1 MLSSDAAERNKEP
14 ILQVLRGVLPERGV
28 VLEIASGTGQHVL
41 HFAAATPTLAW
52 QPSDADPANVAAIGQ
67 RLAAA
72 PLTNV
77 RPALQF
83 DVHDEPWPLAETYEF
98 IVCINMIHIAP
109 WSATAALFR
118 GAQRQLRGAG
128 ARSMLLYGPYMEAG
142 RHTAASNAAFDQ
154 SLRARD
160 SRWGVRNLDE
170 VAEVAGR
177 FGFALQAIERMPA
190 NNLCVIWRAQ
200 PGAALFIPA

>member
-1 MLSSDAAERNKEP
+1 VLSSDAAERNKEP
-14 ILQVLRGVLPERGV
+14 ILQVLRGVLPDRGV

-41 HFAAATPTLAW
+41 HFAAATPRLEW
-52 QPSDADPANVAAIGQ
+52 QPSDADPANVAAIGE

-77 RPALQF
+77 RPALQL
-83 DVHDEPWPLAETYEF
+83 DVHDEPWPLAATYEF

-118 GAQRQLRGAG
+118 GAQRQLRAAG

-177 FGFALQAIERMPA
+177 FGFRLQAIERMPA

-200 PGAALFIPA
+200 PGAAPFIPA